1 MAGKEEDRED
11 LLAEASALI
20 DRMELQLPVEN
31 SNDDEFVFA
40 GYRSNGFFSIYF
52 GQDRH
57 YQFDKDGRLRRAYID
72 DRLYRAAYGKLSQL
86 KRRRTEQQTVLERTD
101 LSSHLALEF
110 VSNMKHHLN
119 VLQSHLNKRDCNVH
133 RFVLSDQDATQ
144 VDFLRRISDSI
155 HSIIQK
161 QADFFSRT
169 IKGKRLR

>member
-20 DRMELQLPVEN
+20 DRIELQLPTE
-31 SNDDEFVFA
+31 SGNDDEFVFA

-52 GQDRH
+52 GQNRL
-57 YQFDKDGRLRRAYID
+57 YQFDKDGRLRRAYIAPD
-72 DRLYRAAYGKLSQL
+72 LYRAAYGKLSQL

-101 LSSHLALEF
+101 LSSQQSLEF
-110 VSNMKHHLN
+110 VSNMKHHFN
-119 VLQSHLNKRDCNVH
+119 ILQSHLNRRDCNVH
-133 RFVLSDQDATQ
+133 RFVLSDLDTTQ
-144 VDFLRRISDSI
+144 VDLLRRISASI
-155 HSIIQK
+155 QSIIQK